1 MSKLS
6 ATTSVWHYLAILY
19 AEFRKNINIKTNSN
33 YTQIASA
40 LKMTTAA
47 VDTVSQDI
55 DMEVDATAETL
66 ADEKKNQDLAA
77 VQELREQIR
86 QIEKSVASKESR

>member
-1 MSKLS
+1 M
-6 ATTSVWHYLAILY
+6 ATV
-19 AEFRKNINIKTNSN
+19 
-33 YTQIASA
+33 
-40 LKMTTAA
+40 A

-55 DMEVDATAETL
+55 EMEVDATAETL

-86 QIEKSVASKESR
+86 QIEKSVASKEAR